1 MTTLFNPLTQC
12 YETKDKTSVSAEL
25 VESVA
30 CLADIL
36 IISTIREQQRLERKK
51 DESHDQQIHRQ
62 ARGLG

>member
-25 VESVA
+25 VDSVA

-36 IISTIREQQRLERKK
+36 IISTIREQQRTDKKK
-51 DESHDQQIHRQ
+51 D
-62 ARGLG
+62 